1 MSRFFSCV
9 LQRSLTCCR
18 NAGMQVVNL
27 CATSRLLWGKAET
40 FKKIRGHQKMLS
52 SAGVSEY

>member
-1 MSRFFSCV
+1 MRRFFSCV

-27 CATSRLLWGKAET
+27 CATSRLLWGKGET
-40 FKKIRGHQKMLS
+40 LKKYAAIRKCSPPQ
-52 SAGVSEY
+52 A